1 MMSEQ
6 APSTDQLVQQ
16 AFGLLLE
23 IRSHSN
29 ARHLLTLGVGFLK
42 VLALRRA
49 TEDPPLVVSVRAVQI
64 R

>member
-6 APSTDQLVQQ
+6 APSTDRLVQQ

-49 TEDPPLVVSVRAVQI
+49 TEDPPLVVSVRAVHI